1 MIAGLAPG
9 EERTFARSILA
20 ARSEGRKLQP
30 ISNTRLL
37 SPAEAES
44 IARAIIDIRLAAGE
58 SITGAILSED
68 EDLSY
73 LTNKQIVESAPSI
86 LVEGR
91 VSPVVIRSAGRT
103 HLGLLISDRLFERGR
118 REDQLAS
125 GSGAVAVIVGPEIP
139 FHGEATLRLDNE
151 RSVIKDLTAIK
162 TPDLGL
168 EWAVSAPLLY
178 PTSWERGSTVVVDLQ
193 GPTKVSFSARRL

>member
-37 SPAEAES
+37 SADEAES
-44 IARAIIDIRLAAGE
+44 IFRAIIDIRMASGE
-58 SITGAILSED
+58 SISAVALSE
-68 EDLSY
+68 EGDLVY
-73 LTNKQIVESAPSI
+73 LTNKQVVESAPSI

-91 VSPVVIRSAGRT
+91 VAPVIIRSQSTT
-103 HLGLLISDRLFERGR
+103 HIGIVISDRLFDRGR

-125 GSGAVAVIVGPEIP
+125 GSGIVAVIVGPEIP
-139 FHGEATLRLDNE
+139 FEGEATLRLGKE
-151 RSVIKDLTAIK
+151 RAIIKSVKEIS

-168 EWAVSAPLLY
+168 EWAISAPLLY
-178 PTSWERGSTVVVDLQ
+178 PTSWERGSTVIIDLQ
-193 GPTKVSFSARRL
+193 GSTKVSFSAKRL

>member
-37 SPAEAES
+37 SPDEAES

-68 EDLSY
+68 KDLSY
-73 LTNKQIVESAPSI
+73 LT
-86 LVEGR
+86 
-91 VSPVVIRSAGRT
+91 
-103 HLGLLISDRLFERGR
+103 
-118 REDQLAS
+118 
-125 GSGAVAVIVGPEIP
+125 
-139 FHGEATLRLDNE
+139 
-151 RSVIKDLTAIK
+151 
-162 TPDLGL
+162 
-168 EWAVSAPLLY
+168 
-178 PTSWERGSTVVVDLQ
+178 
-193 GPTKVSFSARRL
+193 